1 MRNKYYTSRDPIK
14 NYFPLPNE
22 VFALGLSPG
31 ALAVYSY
38 LMYIE
43 DRTTYQCHA
52 SYKTI
57 GKAVNMSPN
66 TVRKYVTELVE
77 RGLIQTE
84 HTSIITQDGRKQN
97 GSLLYTL
104 LPIQIS
110 IQQFYEQK
118 LAKLDAEC
126 EQERIRKRLEAFQQ
140 AQQKKRLSARVSRVS
155 RLCPI
160 FRAQPGAYPP
170 EAKKRALRRRA
181 GALEKVASIER
192 TPAGISRFA
201 QNAQKGKIEGFWTLR
216 RESRINGWRRNR
228 RFSWSQQP
236 AVRTVSRGCAGA
248 AIGACL
254 EKNTRGWHQKSRKRR
269 RFKGFRRAA
278 PQIGGL

>member
-1 MRNKYYTSRDPIK
+1 MKNKYYTSRDPIK

-66 TVRKYVTELVE
+66 TVRKYVTELIE

-84 HTSIITQDGRKQN
+84 RTTIITQDGRKQN

-104 LPIQIS
+104 LPIQFS

-118 LAKLDAEC
+118 LAKLDA
-126 EQERIRKRLEAFQQ
+126 
-140 AQQKKRLSARVSRVS
+140 ARVSRVP

-170 EAKKRALRRRA
+170 KAPKPDVAPPCGRTENSTRAQHS
-181 GALEKVASIER
+181 GFGER
-192 TPAGISRFA
+192 G
-201 QNAQKGKIEGFWTLR
+201 NAANVGNTETGKIRRFWTLR
-216 RESRINGWRRNR
+216 RESRRKPRCRARPLANTSARSAGSLGISG
-228 RFSWSQQP
+228 
-236 AVRTVSRGCAGA
+236 RGC
-248 AIGACL
+248 
-254 EKNTRGWHQKSRKRR
+254 
-269 RFKGFRRAA
+269 
-278 PQIGGL
+278 

>member
-1 MRNKYYTSRDPIK
+1 MNTSSIKNFDELPLFLNAQLVSRTLGVSPSSAYELLHEDGFPSLQNGRREARMRNKYYTSRDPIK

-52 SYKTI
+52 SYRTI
-57 GKAVNMSPN
+57 GNAVNMSAN

-104 LPIQIS
+104 LPIQFS

-126 EQERIRKRLEAFQQ
+126 EQERIRKRLVAFQQ
-140 AQQKKRLSARVSRVS
+140 AQQKNA
-155 RLCPI
+155 CP
-160 FRAQPGAYPP
+160 
-170 EAKKRALRRRA
+170 
-181 GALEKVASIER
+181 
-192 TPAGISRFA
+192 PA
-201 QNAQKGKIEGFWTLR
+201 
-216 RESRINGWRRNR
+216 
-228 RFSWSQQP
+228 
-236 AVRTVSRGCAGA
+236 
-248 AIGACL
+248 
-254 EKNTRGWHQKSRKRR
+254 
-269 RFKGFRRAA
+269 
-278 PQIGGL
+278 

>member
-1 MRNKYYTSRDPIK
+1 MKNKYYTSRDPIK

-52 SYKTI
+52 SYRTI
-57 GKAVNMSPN
+57 GNAVNMSPN
-66 TVRKYVTELVE
+66 TVRKYVDGAG
-77 RGLIQTE
+77 RARAHSRRSAQR
-84 HTSIITQDGRKQN
+84 IITQDGRKQN

-104 LPIQIS
+104 LPIQFS

-140 AQQKKRLSARVSRVS
+140 AQQKNA
-155 RLCPI
+155 CP
-160 FRAQPGAYPP
+160 
-170 EAKKRALRRRA
+170 
-181 GALEKVASIER
+181 
-192 TPAGISRFA
+192 PA
-201 QNAQKGKIEGFWTLR
+201 
-216 RESRINGWRRNR
+216 
-228 RFSWSQQP
+228 
-236 AVRTVSRGCAGA
+236 
-248 AIGACL
+248 
-254 EKNTRGWHQKSRKRR
+254 
-269 RFKGFRRAA
+269 
-278 PQIGGL
+278 

>member
-1 MRNKYYTSRDPIK
+1 MKNKYYTSRDPIK
-14 NYFPLPNE
+14 NYFPLPTE
-22 VFALGLSPG
+22 VFALGISPG

-66 TVRKYVTELVE
+66 TVRKYVAELVE

-84 HTSIITQDGRKQN
+84 RTTIITQDGRKQN

-104 LPIQIS
+104 LPIQFS

-118 LAKLDAEC
+118 LAKLDAER

-140 AQQKKRLSARVSRVS
+140 TQQ
-155 RLCPI
+155 
-160 FRAQPGAYPP
+160 
-170 EAKKRALRRRA
+170 E
-181 GALEKVASIER
+181 
-192 TPAGISRFA
+192 
-201 QNAQKGKIEGFWTLR
+201 
-216 RESRINGWRRNR
+216 
-228 RFSWSQQP
+228 
-236 AVRTVSRGCAGA
+236 
-248 AIGACL
+248 
-254 EKNTRGWHQKSRKRR
+254 NTRPP
-269 RFKGFRRAA
+269 A
-278 PQIGGL
+278 

>member
-38 LMYIE
+38 LMYTE

-77 RGLIQTE
+77 RGLIKTE
-84 HTSIITQDGRKQN
+84 RTTIITQDGRKQN

-104 LPIQIS
+104 LPIQFS

-118 LAKLDAEC
+118 LAKLDTEC
-126 EQERIRKRLEAFQQ
+126 EQERIRKRLEALQQ
-140 AQQKKRLSARVSRVS
+140 ARQKTGHSRARTHRKPKTGRCATVRENRKFDQSPAHRVRS
-155 RLCPI
+155 KEEMR
-160 FRAQPGAYPP
+160 QPWKTP
-170 EAKKRALRRRA
+170 RRA
-181 GALEKVASIER
+181 K
-192 TPAGISRFA
+192 
-201 QNAQKGKIEGFWTLR
+201 
-216 RESRINGWRRNR
+216 
-228 RFSWSQQP
+228 
-236 AVRTVSRGCAGA
+236 
-248 AIGACL
+248 
-254 EKNTRGWHQKSRKRR
+254 
-269 RFKGFRRAA
+269 
-278 PQIGGL
+278 